1 MAQGACGPVD
11 DPWADVPDEAATARA
26 ILDVSGTVIR
36 WNDGARRLLGTT
48 ADGIVGHPAAE
59 LLADPAAAAQVG
71 PALRGRARWHGT
83 LDLRHRDGRTV
94 PVRLVAHRLT
104 DDTWGPPGWLVVSAL
119 AGTEATQ
126 ADTDLPRD
134 AFRHAPNAL
143 ALYDTDVRLRR
154 ANLAME
160 RVLGLR
166 EDDMRGLRLSEIG
179 GKPQSMELE
188 RQVREVAAGGA
199 PRDVRTRLRTG
210 GEARE
215 HAWMGRLA
223 PVRDGADRL
232 VAVAL
237 SAVDLSREDE
247 ARSRLQLIND
257 AGTRIGTTL
266 EVGRT
271 AQEFADVCVPRLADF
286 VSVDLLQEPRDPGAD
301 TGWPSEGY
309 VRLRRIAHRSVT
321 SGTPEAMVS
330 VGAVWDHP
338 LAAGTVHA
346 LLSGEP
352 VTVHRGD
359 PDFLTWVAQDPVR
372 SRRAA
377 ELGVHAILA
386 VPLTSRRKTLGVA
399 LLVRYRRPERFAP
412 DDVLL
417 AREIASRAAVSLDNA
432 QRFTKE
438 RDTAF
443 ALQRSLLPRT
453 LPQRSAVDV
462 AHRYLAASGH
472 SGVGGDWF
480 DVIALSG
487 ARVALVVGDVVGHGV
502 QASATMGRLRTA
514 VRTLSDVDLPPDEL
528 IAHLDDLVVRLA
540 DETGGG
546 ESAGDI
552 GATCLYAVYD
562 PVSGSCSMARAGHP
576 PPVVASPDGTVVET
590 LEVPAGPPL
599 GLGGLPFEA
608 AEFRLPPGSVLAL
621 FTDGLVERRDRD
633 VDAGY
638 RALHAALARP
648 AATLDQRCAGVLDAL
663 LPDEPPTDDVALL
676 MATTRVLDA
685 ANVITWDV
693 PHEPAACA
701 TARREVSE
709 QLDRWG
715 LAEAAFTTELVVTE
729 LLTNAIRHATGPV
742 RLRLI
747 VDDTLICE
755 VSDTSA
761 TSPHMRRAGTFDEG
775 GRGLMLVA
783 QLAQRWG
790 TRHSPTGKTIWAEQQ
805 RPDRAGES

>member
-1 MAQGACGPVD
+1 MAQGACGPLD
-11 DPWADVPDEAATARA
+11 DPWAEVPDEAATARA
-26 ILDVSGTVIR
+26 ILDPAATVTC
-36 WNDGARRLLGTT
+36 WNDGARRLLGRP
-48 ADGIVGHPAAE
+48 AEEVVGRPVAE
-59 LLADPAAAAQVG
+59 LLADPEALSRVARAA
-71 PALRGRARWHGT
+71 RGKPRWHGT
-83 LDLRHRDGRTV
+83 LEVLHRTGRAL
-94 PVRLVAHRLT
+94 PVRVIAHRLT
-104 DDTWGPPGWLVVSAL
+104 DADWGPPGWLVVTPL
-119 AGTEATQ
+119 EGLEATG
-126 ADTDLPRD
+126 ADADLPRD

-143 ALYDTDVRLRR
+143 ALYDTAVRLRR

-160 RVLGLR
+160 AVLGLR
-166 EDDMRGLRLSEIG
+166 EDDIRGLRLSEIG
-179 GKPQSMELE
+179 GKRQSMELE
-188 RQVREVAAGGA
+188 NQVRQVAEEGR

-210 GEARE
+210 GERRE

-223 PVRDGADRL
+223 PIRDAQDHL

-237 SAVDLSREDE
+237 SAVDLSTEDE

-266 EVGRT
+266 EVDRT

-301 TGWPSEGY
+301 TDWPAEGH
-309 VRLRRIAHRSVT
+309 VRLRRIAHCSST
-321 SGTPEAMVS
+321 PGTPEAMLPI
-330 VGAVWDHP
+330 GAVWDHP
-338 LAAGTVHA
+338 MAAGTVHA
-346 LLSGEP
+346 LLSGEA
-352 VTVHRGD
+352 VTVVRGE
-359 PDFLTWVAQDPVR
+359 PGFLAWVAQDPER
-372 SRRAA
+372 GRHAA
-377 ELGVHAILA
+377 DLGVHSILA

-399 LLVRYRRPERFAP
+399 LLLRYRRPDRFAP

-432 QRFTKE
+432 QRFTRE
-438 RDTAF
+438 RDTAL

-453 LPQRSAVDV
+453 LPQLSGVDV

-540 DETGGG
+540 EETGGG

-562 PVSGSCSMARAGHP
+562 PVSGTCSMARAGHP
-576 PPVVASPDGTVVET
+576 PPVVASPDGATVTT
-590 LEVPAGPPL
+590 LDVPAGPPL

-608 AEFRLPPGSVLAL
+608 AEFVLAPGSVLAL
-621 FTDGLVERRDRD
+621 FTDGLVERRQRD

-638 RALHAALARP
+638 RALHLALARP
-648 AATLDQRCAGVLDAL
+648 ADSLDDRCAAVLDAL
-663 LPDEPPTDDVALL
+663 LQNEPPTDDVALL
-676 MATTRVLDA
+676 MAATRVLDA
-685 ANVITWDV
+685 RHVVTWDV

-701 TARREVSE
+701 TARRGVAE

-715 LAEAAFTTELVVTE
+715 LSEAAFTTELVVTE

-742 RLRLI
+742 KLRLI
-747 VDDTLICE
+747 LDDTLICE

-761 TSPHMRRAGTFDEG
+761 TSPHMRRASSFDEG

-805 RPDRAGES
+805 RPDRSGEG